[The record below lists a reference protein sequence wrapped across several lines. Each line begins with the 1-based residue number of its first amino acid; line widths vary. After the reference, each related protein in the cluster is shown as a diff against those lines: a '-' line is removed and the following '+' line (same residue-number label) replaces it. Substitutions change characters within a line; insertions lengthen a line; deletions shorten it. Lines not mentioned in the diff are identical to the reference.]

1 MDPAIFWSSR
11 AQKSPFWPPSVKLA
25 PKFFPPIN
33 FWFFNENQLITLVF
47 HPSFQESLPFG
58 HLGVKRATWFWAF
71 FNLSKILCFNIWFLF
86 YSTGVIVL
94 GLDLFH
100 WPKFSGSGYFLILHR
115 PEYCQKNSFLHW
127 NTVQWCF
134 NYLKTIKFY
143 GNHIVHNLFI
153 MKKIVPIFLG
163 HKSFYLLSCC
173 FGQN

>member
-1 MDPAIFWSSR
+1 MLSWPCYGNNFFQLWVWTNTIKIGKICNQHFFDPAIFWSSR

-33 FWFFNENQLITLVF
+33 FWFFDENQLITLLF
-47 HPSFQESLPFG
+47 HPSFQEILPFG

-94 GLDLFH
+94 GLNLFH

-115 PEYCQKNSFLHW
+115 PEYCQKTLIFPLKHNSMMFQLTQKNEILW
-127 NTVQWCF
+127 
-134 NYLKTIKFY
+134 
-143 GNHIVHNLFI
+143 
-153 MKKIVPIFLG
+153 
-163 HKSFYLLSCC
+163 
-173 FGQN
+173 

>member
-11 AQKSPFWPPSVKLA
+11 AQKGPFWPPSVKLA

-33 FWFFNENQLITLVF
+33 FWFFNENQSITLGSN
-47 HPSFQESLPFG
+47 PSFKESLPFG

-94 GLDLFH
+94 GLNLFH

-115 PEYCQKNSFLHW
+115 PEYCQKTLISP
-127 NTVQWCF
+127 
-134 NYLKTIKFY
+134 LKHHSMMFQ
-143 GNHIVHNLFI
+143 L
-153 MKKIVPIFLG
+153 P
-163 HKSFYLLSCC
+163 
-173 FGQN
+173 QNNWILWRPHCT